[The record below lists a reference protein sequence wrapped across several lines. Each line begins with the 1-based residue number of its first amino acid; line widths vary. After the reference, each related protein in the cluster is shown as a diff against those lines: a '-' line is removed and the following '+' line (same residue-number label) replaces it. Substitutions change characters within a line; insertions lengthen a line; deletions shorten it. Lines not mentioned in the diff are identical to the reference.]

1 MIACKGLSSEHLAGQ
16 LSSGKE
22 GGSLEKLAIRQLC
35 EEEYLGSLGGE
46 LHGWI
51 LGMAIRAGGC
61 MAPWTEVAVWRFEMP
76 FYPQYTKQ
84 ITISVRVG
92 SSPIVTRSLR
102 SMVK

>member
-61 MAPWTEVAVWRFEMP
+61 MA
-76 FYPQYTKQ
+76 
-84 ITISVRVG
+84 
-92 SSPIVTRSLR
+92 LR
-102 SMVK
+102 DAALSAIHQANYHFRAGWQ